1 MVAYVHEVDSSDGF
15 SACYFDFFGSLTD
28 VWTGGESEERDR
40 ARLEDKG
47 AVAVCGDLDGF
58 SKEEGGACMGSV
70 RTFLRG

>member
-15 SACYFDFFGSLTD
+15 SACYFDFFWSLTD

-47 AVAVCGDLDGF
+47 AVAVCGDL
-58 SKEEGGACMGSV
+58 CV
-70 RTFLRG
+70 WI